1 MQATSDTYS
10 RPQIYTGSRLWHYLR
25 AYRARYLFGLATL
38 LVATTAA
45 IAAPFVLRFAIDDI
59 VGGTTGTR
67 LIGFAGLILVLAIVE
82 GGLRYHSRYTV
93 SKASRQI
100 EYHMREDLTE
110 HLLHLDQ
117 RFYVESHTGDL
128 MARCTND
135 LQWVRDLIG
144 PVVIDIARTVV
155 ILVIGVAFLAVIDV
169 RLTLISIAYLP
180 FITALFVFFE
190 TNVERKYM
198 AVQEQFGVLT
208 DRSQENISGMR
219 AIKAHAQEDQEIASF
234 QRENDEMMRRTM
246 SLARYTSALFPV
258 MILATGAATALVV
271 WFGGRD
277 VVAGRITIGDFV
289 AFYTVLALLAAQL
302 MAIGWIVAGLQQGL
316 VSMRRIDEVLNRVPI
331 VRDRDD
337 PRPLDGVRGE
347 IEFHDVSVRYGA
359 ELVLDGVNLRI
370 PAGATV
376 ALVGGTGAGKTTLAN
391 LLVRMRDPTEGSVTI
406 DGVDVRDL
414 SLPELRAA
422 IGFVPQESFLFSDS
436 LRENISY
443 GRAEPT
449 AEQLDTVI
457 ETSQLVNDLAQFDDG
472 IDTTIGERG
481 VTLSGGQKQRA
492 ALARALLK
500 DPPILVLDDALSHV
514 DTHTEEEILRRLR
527 TFMAERTTILIA
539 HRTSTLKSADFIVA
553 IEDGRVAETGTHEE
567 LLAAGGVYA
576 RIYSEQLTEERHEAR
591 QAELDEFGRDGA
603 GARP

>member
-1 MQATSDTYS
+1 MQATSETYL
-10 RPQIYTGSRLWHYLR
+10 RPRSYAGSRLWHYLR
-25 AYRARYLFGLATL
+25 AYKWRYLLGLATL
-38 LVATTAA
+38 LVATAAA
-45 IAAPFVLRFAIDDI
+45 IAAPFVLRFAVDDI

-67 LIGFAGLILVLAIVE
+67 LLGFAGLILVLAIVE

-93 SKASRQI
+93 ASASRQI
-100 EYHMREDLTE
+100 EYRMREDLAE
-110 HLLHLDQ
+110 HLMHLDQ

-144 PVVIDIARTVV
+144 PVVIDIARTAV
-155 ILVIGVAFLAVIDV
+155 ILIIGVAFLLVIDV

-180 FITALFVFFE
+180 FISALFIFFE

-219 AIKAHAQEDQEIASF
+219 AIKAHAQEDEEIASF
-234 QRENDEMMRRTM
+234 QRQNDEMMRRTM

-277 VVAGRITIGDFV
+277 VVSGRITIGDFV
-289 AFYTVLALLAAQL
+289 AFYTVLALLASQL
-302 MAIGWIVAGLQQGL
+302 MAIGWIVAGLQQGV
-316 VSMRRIDEVLNRVPI
+316 VSMRRIDEVLNRVP
-331 VRDRDD
+331 VVGDRDD
-337 PRPLDGVRGE
+337 PRPVTGVRGE
-347 IEFHDVSVRYGA
+347 IEFRNVSVRYGA
-359 ELVLDGVNLRI
+359 EPVLSGVDLRI
-370 PAGATV
+370 PAGSTI

-391 LLVRMRDPTEGSVTI
+391 LLVRMHDPTEGSVTI

-422 IGFVPQESFLFSDS
+422 VGFVPQESFLFSDS

-443 GRAEPT
+443 GRANPT
-449 AEQLDTVI
+449 EAQMDGVI
-457 ETSQLVNDLAQFDDG
+457 QTSQLVNDLEQFDDG

-527 TFMAERTTILIA
+527 AFMAERTTILIA

-576 RIYSEQLTEERHEAR
+576 RIYREQLTEERREAR
-591 QAELDEFGRDGA
+591 ETALDELGADGA
-603 GARP
+603 EARS

>member
-25 AYRARYLFGLATL
+25 AYRGRYLFGLATL

-93 SKASRQI
+93 ASASRQI
-100 EYHMREDLTE
+100 EYHMREDLAE
-110 HLLHLDQ
+110 HLMHLDQ

-144 PVVIDIARTVV
+144 PVVIDMARTAV
-155 ILVIGVAFLAVIDV
+155 ILIIGVAFLLVIDV

-271 WFGGRD
+271 WFGGHD

-302 MAIGWIVAGLQQGL
+302 MSIGWIVAGLQQGL

-359 ELVLDGVNLRI
+359 ELVLDGINLRI

-391 LLVRMRDPTEGSVTI
+391 LLVRMHDPTEGSVTI

-449 AEQLDTVI
+449 AEQLDAVV

-527 TFMAERTTILIA
+527 SFMAERTTILIA

-576 RIYSEQLTEERHEAR
+576 RIYSEQLTEERRETR
-591 QAELDEFGRDGA
+591 QSKLDEFGGDGA
-603 GARP
+603 EASP

>member
-1 MQATSDTYS
+1 MQATSETYP
-10 RPQIYTGSRLWHYLR
+10 RPQIYAGSRLWHYLR
-25 AYRARYLFGLATL
+25 AYKRRYLFGLATL

-117 RFYVESHTGDL
+117 RFYVESHTGAL

-144 PVVIDIARTVV
+144 PVVIDIARTAV

-246 SLARYTSALFPV
+246 SLAHYTSALFPV

-271 WFGGRD
+271 WFGGHD

-302 MAIGWIVAGLQQGL
+302 MSIGWIVAGLQQGL
-316 VSMRRIDEVLNRVPI
+316 VSMRRIDEILNRVPI

-359 ELVLDGVNLRI
+359 ELVLDGVNLHI

-376 ALVGGTGAGKTTLAN
+376 ALVGATGAGKTTLAN
-391 LLVRMRDPTEGSVTI
+391 LLVRMHDPTEGSVTI

-436 LRENISY
+436 LRGPS
-443 GRAEPT
+443 
-449 AEQLDTVI
+449 
-457 ETSQLVNDLAQFDDG
+457 
-472 IDTTIGERG
+472 
-481 VTLSGGQKQRA
+481 
-492 ALARALLK
+492 
-500 DPPILVLDDALSHV
+500 
-514 DTHTEEEILRRLR
+514 
-527 TFMAERTTILIA
+527 
-539 HRTSTLKSADFIVA
+539 
-553 IEDGRVAETGTHEE
+553 
-567 LLAAGGVYA
+567 
-576 RIYSEQLTEERHEAR
+576 
-591 QAELDEFGRDGA
+591 
-603 GARP
+603 RPRSSWTR